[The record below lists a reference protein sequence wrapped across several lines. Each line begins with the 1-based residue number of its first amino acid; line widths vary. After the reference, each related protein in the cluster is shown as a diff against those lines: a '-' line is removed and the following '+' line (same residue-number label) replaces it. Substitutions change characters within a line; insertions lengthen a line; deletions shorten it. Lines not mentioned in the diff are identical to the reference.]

1 MDSFVP
7 DTSMFSRLPIT
18 NPICTDIVYRI
29 HKVFVHD
36 GHKKSPISFLCRL
49 KKVDVAV
56 SELSLDTCLFLIG
69 ALKLAGPYTLRNS
82 PVLANRCQ
90 VENRTGVNIVCCFEH
105 EENDQSGK
113 VLAWQTNDFLI
124 RHVLSRRDCSIQ
136 KVSSSLTLSLQK
148 PGKGTST
155 AIQVSLVEPGIVA
168 ARTRLQPI
176 QESNCFTGSRM
187 AAGPILV
194 VDKSRKTQ
202 DGMFVSISPM
212 VQIHNATGLRLEL
225 RCRRPNQG
233 GEGAIV
239 FLEDGDKID
248 DSMSAF
254 DALDMEGDLRKALA
268 SLNLGNY
275 LLSIRPASHISIAT
289 STNYEWSQD
298 VKGSK
303 AVRVSGLFDKL
314 HYRLK
319 TTFKTQGLDSS
330 FETVFC
336 RMKEYETMTRNS
348 SDEIPGKHFIIRTFR
363 RKVPV
368 TKPNTSKQQ
377 KSRPSV
383 VAWQE
388 QQEILLLPTIRVQN
402 FLSCSIELILHQ
414 SHKDDKKHKTVLEPS
429 NQCENEIVIPSGGS
443 KACIYADINDLFLV
457 VKHIELGLVSKPL
470 SIGSG
475 DNQLHESDG
484 SMKEVE
490 MDVDFKDSV
499 HFATSKVLRADDGI
513 LEVIFYSKFQLQNQ
527 SNMPLVCC
535 SPMKHS
541 RWRGRREFNN
551 NEELVW
557 QPSGIVTFLSPQS
570 SISWL
575 DRSSRLLLK
584 REEENARVAYLD
596 LESLSGS
603 LEISLGVDT
612 PDNIVDWI
620 QLGVILHLPMSNESN
635 PTHIIEFA
643 PRYII
648 VNDSAEA
655 ICICQ
660 NGFQDSQANKV
671 LDPGERTALHAQALP
686 GSKAGSSSA
695 AAKSGGM
702 SDAGQIAATGSLF
715 SIRFCLNKKN
725 LDWSG
730 PVCAAALGS
739 FYIKMR
745 STNHRHHLNTSKDCE
760 RTASTLMLEKQLL
773 QFAVADVQE
782 EASSLI
788 MRFRLLEPENMPY
801 QIQNR
806 LKSASILFH
815 QKGLTESE
823 VLESGVTV
831 AYVWDDLELPHR
843 LVVAVTGTRVCFD
856 LNIDKIRPWKS
867 FFAVRNKNSSLLLQL
882 QEQFGSFGLVHND
895 ANDTFSS
902 NFLQNI
908 GYEVFADGPTRILRI
923 CENADCIQKNCWLS
937 ELTIPRMKLEMRLPL
952 LAISIIEPEKQKV
965 DAPETM
971 SLTNRGVSYVPIISA
986 MITALSFEA
995 IITTEYSLGQVKVQR
1010 LEIDVKWQGA
1020 PFAALLRIHEQDRFG
1035 KAQTVLEFACV
1046 ISNRAAN
1053 PLQVKYA
1060 SMLLQAIDLNLDEE
1074 TLMKLAPFYRR
1085 SLADTSI
1092 PSRQIY
1098 FERFEIHPIK
1108 IFASFL
1114 PGQLQTDYTS
1124 TQETLR
1130 ALLHSVIKVPSVRG
1144 AQIQLNGV
1152 LLSNALLTFRQLAV
1166 KCAQH
1171 YSWYAM
1177 RAIYIARGS
1186 KLLPPAFASLFDD
1199 SAASSLDVFFDPSNG
1214 SVDIQGLTLG
1224 MFNLL
1229 SRAIR
1234 NKGHGGTNRYF
1245 GDLESTV
1252 RKAGSNLMFAVVTE
1266 VSDNILKGAET
1277 GGFDG
1282 MVNGFRRGIL
1292 NVAMEPSVL
1301 RTAVVKGG
1309 STRRIHLQR
1318 SVGINEAY
1326 IEGYLQAILD
1336 TLFKQEYLKVKVVDD
1351 QVILKNLPPNSMLM
1365 EEIMNSVK
1373 SFLIGEGLLIGESS
1387 ISAGHSLRR
1396 LDGTKET
1403 RLVPAITALCEQ
1415 LFIIFAVR
1423 GLRQQ
1428 TRRLFHIQNG
1438 NGSTSKKAKQPET
1451 TEIHT
1456 SKLEPEK
1463 PQAIEEYKAGYK
1475 RVFGNFIISSLV
1487 AYIDGRL
1494 CRHIPNPLVRRIV
1507 SGFLLSFVE

>member
-1 MDSFVP
+1 MQLLAKSDNAFSELSNDTSVHVAEKEQSAHNSTVNLEPFVSLPATVLSNNTTGLRRLYSAPPVTQESLHTSIPSEIEPLWRGVVSLKTSSFRLVLVTAAASSKTPEGFLMQMSVAANLEFLERTDKIAVNLIQLGVCSLQTNNSSDVYAGASHGTSVRIPQFGSMSISIGGADKIANSLLQSTSLEPAISITEAGIETGANDENNVSKIQDSINSAASPITLSSTSTSNDSFVDHPNCILECLKFTAFLERNTFTNSDSMWSRAWKGSCLLEGMEVVLTTSEIQMLLSLMDPLAEYSSTEKPKFDQSSSLTTSKGLGTESRSVLPEIP
-7 DTSMFSRLPIT
+7 DGAIVAVKDAHEHLYISVEETPSIKGHYHLVGVWHYSLAGEKALFKVKYQKNQKKGAIWFSLLSVHAKDAEGEPFRLHFQPGSSVANLVTTNDGSWELWQSVAYKPMEEDLQGLDVNYTKMFNNLVYLINQKSKDSLAFVDGVLMLVRQPGNPFKLRIVANHSQLEMGVLTDLRKGKSSGLTCLTKEQQAVRETMIPQINCKAKTIAFTVLHSVGYGAHLLPLFQISFQDGKAVIQVGGHKVRIFSGCKVHLKHFEAQNSCWLPIT

-49 KKVDVAV
+49 KK
-56 SELSLDTCLFLIG
+56 
-69 ALKLAGPYTLRNS
+69 
-82 PVLANRCQ
+82 

-831 AYVWDDLELPHR
+831 AYVWDDLELP
-843 LVVAVTGTRVCFD
+843 TG
-856 LNIDKIRPWKS
+856 S
-867 FFAVRNKNSSLLLQL
+867 LLQL
-882 QEQFGSFGLVHND
+882 Q
-895 ANDTFSS
+895 
-902 NFLQNI
+902 
-908 GYEVFADGPTRILRI
+908 
-923 CENADCIQKNCWLS
+923 
-937 ELTIPRMKLEMRLPL
+937 
-952 LAISIIEPEKQKV
+952 
-965 DAPETM
+965 
-971 SLTNRGVSYVPIISA
+971 VP
-986 MITALSFEA
+986 
-995 IITTEYSLGQVKVQR
+995 
-1010 LEIDVKWQGA
+1010 
-1020 PFAALLRIHEQDRFG
+1020 
-1035 KAQTVLEFACV
+1035 
-1046 ISNRAAN
+1046 
-1053 PLQVKYA
+1053 
-1060 SMLLQAIDLNLDEE
+1060 
-1074 TLMKLAPFYRR
+1074 
-1085 SLADTSI
+1085 
-1092 PSRQIY
+1092 
-1098 FERFEIHPIK
+1098 
-1108 IFASFL
+1108 
-1114 PGQLQTDYTS
+1114 
-1124 TQETLR
+1124 
-1130 ALLHSVIKVPSVRG
+1130 
-1144 AQIQLNGV
+1144 
-1152 LLSNALLTFRQLAV
+1152 
-1166 KCAQH
+1166 
-1171 YSWYAM
+1171 
-1177 RAIYIARGS
+1177 
-1186 KLLPPAFASLFDD
+1186 
-1199 SAASSLDVFFDPSNG
+1199 
-1214 SVDIQGLTLG
+1214 
-1224 MFNLL
+1224 
-1229 SRAIR
+1229 
-1234 NKGHGGTNRYF
+1234 
-1245 GDLESTV
+1245 
-1252 RKAGSNLMFAVVTE
+1252 
-1266 VSDNILKGAET
+1266 
-1277 GGFDG
+1277 
-1282 MVNGFRRGIL
+1282 
-1292 NVAMEPSVL
+1292 
-1301 RTAVVKGG
+1301 
-1309 STRRIHLQR
+1309 
-1318 SVGINEAY
+1318 
-1326 IEGYLQAILD
+1326 
-1336 TLFKQEYLKVKVVDD
+1336 
-1351 QVILKNLPPNSMLM
+1351 
-1365 EEIMNSVK
+1365 
-1373 SFLIGEGLLIGESS
+1373 
-1387 ISAGHSLRR
+1387 
-1396 LDGTKET
+1396 
-1403 RLVPAITALCEQ
+1403 
-1415 LFIIFAVR
+1415 
-1423 GLRQQ
+1423 
-1428 TRRLFHIQNG
+1428 
-1438 NGSTSKKAKQPET
+1438 
-1451 TEIHT
+1451 
-1456 SKLEPEK
+1456 
-1463 PQAIEEYKAGYK
+1463 
-1475 RVFGNFIISSLV
+1475 
-1487 AYIDGRL
+1487 
-1494 CRHIPNPLVRRIV
+1494 
-1507 SGFLLSFVE
+1507 

>member
-1 MDSFVP
+1 MQLLAKSDNAFSELSNDTSVHVAEKEQSAHNSTVNLEPFVSLPATVLSNNTTGLRRLYSAPPVTQESLHTSIPSEIEPLWRGVVSLKTSSFRLVLVTAAASSKTPEGFLMQMSVAANLEFLERTDKIAVNLIQLGVCSLQTNNSSDVYAGASHGTSVRIPQFGSMSISIGGADKIANSLLQSTSLEPAISITEAGIETGANDENNVSKIQDSINSAASPITLSSTSTSNDSFVDHPNCILECLKFTAFLERNTFTNSDSMWSRAWKGSCLLEGMEVVLTTSEIQMLLSLMDPLAEYSSTEKPKFDQSSSLTTSKGLGTESRSVLPEIP
-7 DTSMFSRLPIT
+7 DGAIVAVKDAHEHLYISVEETPSIKGHYHLVGVWHYSLAGEKALFKVKYQKNQKKGAIWFSLLSVHAKDAEGEPFRLHFQPGSSVANLVTTNDGSWELWQSVAYKPMEEDLQGLDVNYTKMFNNLVYLINQKSKDSLAFVDGVLMLVRQPGNPFKLRIVANHSQLEMGVLTDLRKGKSSGLTCLTKEQQAVRETMIPQINCKAKTIAFTVLHSVGYGAHLLPLFQISFQDGKAVIQVGGHKVRIFSGCKVHLKHFEAQNSCWLPIT

-831 AYVWDDLELPHR
+831 AYVWDDLELP
-843 LVVAVTGTRVCFD
+843 TG
-856 LNIDKIRPWKS
+856 S
-867 FFAVRNKNSSLLLQL
+867 LLQL
-882 QEQFGSFGLVHND
+882 Q
-895 ANDTFSS
+895 
-902 NFLQNI
+902 
-908 GYEVFADGPTRILRI
+908 
-923 CENADCIQKNCWLS
+923 
-937 ELTIPRMKLEMRLPL
+937 
-952 LAISIIEPEKQKV
+952 
-965 DAPETM
+965 
-971 SLTNRGVSYVPIISA
+971 VP
-986 MITALSFEA
+986 
-995 IITTEYSLGQVKVQR
+995 
-1010 LEIDVKWQGA
+1010 
-1020 PFAALLRIHEQDRFG
+1020 
-1035 KAQTVLEFACV
+1035 
-1046 ISNRAAN
+1046 
-1053 PLQVKYA
+1053 
-1060 SMLLQAIDLNLDEE
+1060 
-1074 TLMKLAPFYRR
+1074 
-1085 SLADTSI
+1085 
-1092 PSRQIY
+1092 
-1098 FERFEIHPIK
+1098 
-1108 IFASFL
+1108 
-1114 PGQLQTDYTS
+1114 
-1124 TQETLR
+1124 
-1130 ALLHSVIKVPSVRG
+1130 
-1144 AQIQLNGV
+1144 
-1152 LLSNALLTFRQLAV
+1152 
-1166 KCAQH
+1166 
-1171 YSWYAM
+1171 
-1177 RAIYIARGS
+1177 
-1186 KLLPPAFASLFDD
+1186 
-1199 SAASSLDVFFDPSNG
+1199 
-1214 SVDIQGLTLG
+1214 
-1224 MFNLL
+1224 
-1229 SRAIR
+1229 
-1234 NKGHGGTNRYF
+1234 
-1245 GDLESTV
+1245 
-1252 RKAGSNLMFAVVTE
+1252 
-1266 VSDNILKGAET
+1266 
-1277 GGFDG
+1277 
-1282 MVNGFRRGIL
+1282 
-1292 NVAMEPSVL
+1292 
-1301 RTAVVKGG
+1301 
-1309 STRRIHLQR
+1309 
-1318 SVGINEAY
+1318 
-1326 IEGYLQAILD
+1326 
-1336 TLFKQEYLKVKVVDD
+1336 
-1351 QVILKNLPPNSMLM
+1351 
-1365 EEIMNSVK
+1365 
-1373 SFLIGEGLLIGESS
+1373 
-1387 ISAGHSLRR
+1387 
-1396 LDGTKET
+1396 
-1403 RLVPAITALCEQ
+1403 
-1415 LFIIFAVR
+1415 
-1423 GLRQQ
+1423 
-1428 TRRLFHIQNG
+1428 
-1438 NGSTSKKAKQPET
+1438 
-1451 TEIHT
+1451 
-1456 SKLEPEK
+1456 
-1463 PQAIEEYKAGYK
+1463 
-1475 RVFGNFIISSLV
+1475 
-1487 AYIDGRL
+1487 
-1494 CRHIPNPLVRRIV
+1494 
-1507 SGFLLSFVE
+1507 

>member
-1 MDSFVP
+1 MQLLAKSDNAFSELSNDTSVHVAEKEQSAHNSTVNLEPFVSLPATVLSNNTTGLRRLYSAPPVTQESLHTSIPSEIEPLWRGVVSLKTSSFRLVLVTAAASSKTPEGFLMQMSVAANLEFLERTDKIAVNLIQLGVCSLQTNNSSDVYAGASHGTSVRIPQFGSMSISIGGADKIANSLLQSTSLEPAISITEAGIETGANDENNVSKIQDSINSAASPITLSSTSTSNDSFVDHPNCILECLKFTAFLERNTFTNSDSMWSRAWKGSCLLEGMEVVLTTSEIQMLLSLMDPLAEYSSTEKPKFDQSSSLTTSKGLGTESRSVLPEIP
-7 DTSMFSRLPIT
+7 DGAIVAVKDAHEHLYISVEETPSIKGHYHLVGVWHYSLAGEKALFKVKYQKNQKKGAIWFSLLSVHAKDAEGEPFRLHFQPGSSVANLVTTNDGSWELWQSVAYKPMEEDLQGLDVNYTKMFNNLVYLINQKSKDSLAFVDGVLMLVRQPGNPFKLRIVANHSQLEMGVLTDLRKGKSSGLTCLTKEQQAVRETMIPQINCKAKTIAFTVLHSVGYGAHLLPLFQISFQDGKAVIQVGGHKVRIFSGCKVHLKHFEAQNSCWLPIT

-49 KKVDVAV
+49 KK
-56 SELSLDTCLFLIG
+56 
-69 ALKLAGPYTLRNS
+69 
-82 PVLANRCQ
+82 

-194 VDKSRKTQ
+194 VDKSRKT
-202 DGMFVSISPM
+202 
-212 VQIHNATGLRLEL
+212 QIHNATGLRLEL

-831 AYVWDDLELPHR
+831 AYVWDDLELP
-843 LVVAVTGTRVCFD
+843 TG
-856 LNIDKIRPWKS
+856 S
-867 FFAVRNKNSSLLLQL
+867 LLQL
-882 QEQFGSFGLVHND
+882 Q
-895 ANDTFSS
+895 
-902 NFLQNI
+902 
-908 GYEVFADGPTRILRI
+908 
-923 CENADCIQKNCWLS
+923 
-937 ELTIPRMKLEMRLPL
+937 
-952 LAISIIEPEKQKV
+952 
-965 DAPETM
+965 
-971 SLTNRGVSYVPIISA
+971 VP
-986 MITALSFEA
+986 
-995 IITTEYSLGQVKVQR
+995 
-1010 LEIDVKWQGA
+1010 
-1020 PFAALLRIHEQDRFG
+1020 
-1035 KAQTVLEFACV
+1035 
-1046 ISNRAAN
+1046 
-1053 PLQVKYA
+1053 
-1060 SMLLQAIDLNLDEE
+1060 
-1074 TLMKLAPFYRR
+1074 
-1085 SLADTSI
+1085 
-1092 PSRQIY
+1092 
-1098 FERFEIHPIK
+1098 
-1108 IFASFL
+1108 
-1114 PGQLQTDYTS
+1114 
-1124 TQETLR
+1124 
-1130 ALLHSVIKVPSVRG
+1130 
-1144 AQIQLNGV
+1144 
-1152 LLSNALLTFRQLAV
+1152 
-1166 KCAQH
+1166 
-1171 YSWYAM
+1171 
-1177 RAIYIARGS
+1177 
-1186 KLLPPAFASLFDD
+1186 
-1199 SAASSLDVFFDPSNG
+1199 
-1214 SVDIQGLTLG
+1214 
-1224 MFNLL
+1224 
-1229 SRAIR
+1229 
-1234 NKGHGGTNRYF
+1234 
-1245 GDLESTV
+1245 
-1252 RKAGSNLMFAVVTE
+1252 
-1266 VSDNILKGAET
+1266 
-1277 GGFDG
+1277 
-1282 MVNGFRRGIL
+1282 
-1292 NVAMEPSVL
+1292 
-1301 RTAVVKGG
+1301 
-1309 STRRIHLQR
+1309 
-1318 SVGINEAY
+1318 
-1326 IEGYLQAILD
+1326 
-1336 TLFKQEYLKVKVVDD
+1336 
-1351 QVILKNLPPNSMLM
+1351 
-1365 EEIMNSVK
+1365 
-1373 SFLIGEGLLIGESS
+1373 
-1387 ISAGHSLRR
+1387 
-1396 LDGTKET
+1396 
-1403 RLVPAITALCEQ
+1403 
-1415 LFIIFAVR
+1415 
-1423 GLRQQ
+1423 
-1428 TRRLFHIQNG
+1428 
-1438 NGSTSKKAKQPET
+1438 
-1451 TEIHT
+1451 
-1456 SKLEPEK
+1456 
-1463 PQAIEEYKAGYK
+1463 
-1475 RVFGNFIISSLV
+1475 
-1487 AYIDGRL
+1487 
-1494 CRHIPNPLVRRIV
+1494 
-1507 SGFLLSFVE
+1507 